1 LRSPLD
7 AVWHGIDAQLRKPSG
22 LGGRIAGRAM
32 ALANTKPNALAIAA
46 LGLRDGESLL
56 ELGCGPGHAL
66 NALLHSTNAAWAV
79 GIDWS
84 ETMLA
89 QAVRH
94 NRAPVEAGRLALVR
108 SDFAALPFIT
118 ESVDVILA
126 VNVVYFMRSSA
137 AMREAHRVLRPG
149 GRIVVYASDRSAM
162 RGWPFAG
169 PETHRLFNQD
179 GLVALLVEAGFAPDS
194 VRLDAVDVGFGVK
207 GLLAKAHKK
216 ES

>member
-1 LRSPLD
+1 
-7 AVWHGIDAQLRKPSG
+7 
-22 LGGRIAGRAM
+22 M

-118 ESVDVILA
+118 KSVDVILA

-179 GLVALLVEAGFAPDS
+179 GLAALLVEAGFAPDS
-194 VRLDAVDVGFGVK
+194 VRLDAVDAGFGVK
-207 GLLAKAHKK
+207 GLLAKAHRK